1 MASAAIE
8 VSDLHKAYGPVE
20 AVRGL
25 SFEVERGEV
34 FGLLGPNGAGKT
46 TTVEI
51 LEGYRRRSGG
61 EVRVLGHDPATR
73 DRDLQQRVGIVLQ
86 SCGFYPRVTVR
97 EAVQHFSKSYDHPRD
112 ADETIELVG
121 LGEKADART
130 NELSGGQRRRLDLAL
145 GLVGDPEL
153 VFLDEP
159 TTGFDP
165 AARRTAWGVV
175 RTLKELG
182 KTVLLTTHYLD
193 EAQELA
199 DRVAIVKEG
208 RIVAEGPP
216 DQLGPSSRALSR
228 LVPLRRQAGG
238 APDRRPHRA
247 APPPHARRDGGRRAA
262 RRPRGHASHARGGLP
277 RADRRGGLR
286 MSSVGL
292 AWEQFRFE
300 RKLFW
305 RNPSAAFF
313 NFLLPLLLLV
323 LIATAFASDDTELEV
338 LIPGVAGMGVLAT
351 TFTALAYNLTWL
363 RDEGV
368 LKRIRGT
375 PMPAGAYLA
384 GFIGSATLNAILQVT
399 LVVTIGNLLYGV
411 DWPQDWLLLVAFT
424 VLGVIC
430 FAGLGVAFSHIIPN
444 EEAAPAYTNAVFLPV
459 IFISGVFYSADDLP
473 EALKVVAEAL
483 PLKHLIDGLSA
494 AIVGGGSA
502 DVGTAALVVG
512 GVGRRGALPCR
523 AVLPLGVNRV

>member
-1 MASAAIE
+1 MTSAAIE
-8 VSDLHKAYGPVE
+8 VRDLRKAYGPVE

-51 LEGYRRRSGG
+51 LEGYRRRSAG

-73 DRDLQQRVGIVLQ
+73 DRELQQRVGIVLQ
-86 SCGFYPRVTVR
+86 SCGFYPRVTVQ
-97 EAVQHFSKSYDHPRD
+97 EAVEHFAKAYERPRD
-112 ADETIELVG
+112 ADETIALVG
-121 LGEKADART
+121 LGDKAEART
-130 NELSGGQRRRLDLAL
+130 KELSGGQRRRLDLAL
-145 GLVGDPEL
+145 ALVGDPEL

-216 DQLGPSSRALSR
+216 DQLGPRQLG
-228 LVPLRRQAGG
+228 LPGLLPLGWQPGR

-247 APPPHARRDGGRRAA
+247 PPPPHARRDRARRAA
-262 RRPRGHASHARGGLP
+262 RRARGHPPHARGGLP
-277 RADRRGGLR
+277 PADRRGGLHV
-286 MSSVGL
+286 SPVAL
-292 AWEQFRFE
+292 AWQQFRFE

-323 LIATAFASDDTELEV
+323 LIATAFASESDELEI
-338 LIPGVAGMGVLAT
+338 LIPGVAGMGVVAT
-351 TFTALAYNLTWL
+351 TFTALAFNLTLL

-384 GFIGSATLNAILQVT
+384 GFIGSATLNAVLQVT
-399 LVVTIGNLLYGV
+399 LVVAIGNLLYGV
-411 DWPQDWLLLVAFT
+411 DWPQDPLLLAAFT
-424 VLGVIC
+424 ILGVIC
-430 FAGLGVAFSHIIPN
+430 FAALGVAFSHVIPN
-444 EEAAPAYTNAVFLPV
+444 EDAAPAYTNAVFLPL
-459 IFISGVFYSADDLP
+459 IFISGVFYSAEELP
-473 EALKVVAEAL
+473 DALKAIAEAL
-483 PLKHLIDGLSA
+483 PLKHLIDGLSE
-494 AIVGGGSA
+494 AIVGGGGT
-502 DVGTAALVVG
+502 DVGTAALVVAAWAAA
-512 GVGRRGALPCR
+512 ALFL
-523 AVLPLGVNRV
+523 AVRFFRWE